1 MNGRARWGWMGGM
14 AIVVAVGGPAA
25 ALELDPAAVRGQFV
39 LPAEPAGAVSPTA
52 AKGQLTKTPQTV
64 VIAGRVGARGV
75 DPFLDKKASFMLV
88 EIPADDHAK
97 APGHDN
103 DNCPFCKKR
112 QANAP
117 MVAVRFVGADGKEIP
132 LDSRTLFGIQKGS
145 DVVVRGSGVFDPKLG
160 IPVIQLTADGIYVR
174 QAPR

>member
-1 MNGRARWGWMGGM
+1 MSDRIWRPWMAG
-14 AIVVAVGGPAA
+14 AALVAAFAGPAV
-25 ALELDPAAVRGQFV
+25 ALEIDPAAVRGQFV
-39 LPAEPAGAVSPTA
+39 LPAEPAGALSPTA
-52 AKGQLTKTPQTV
+52 AKGQLTKAPQPV

-75 DPFLDKKASFMLV
+75 DPFLDKRASFMLV

-97 APGHDN
+97 DPGHDN

-132 LDSRTLFGIQKGS
+132 LDSRGLFGIQKGS
-145 DVVVRGSGVFDPKLG
+145 DVVVRGTGVFDPKLG
-160 IPVIQLTADGIYVR
+160 IQVIQLTADGIYVR
-174 QAPR
+174 QPAR